1 MVYVIGASSL
11 KNAVSAIH
19 YKSKKE
25 YEKRV
30 TAISGLSLNP
40 LSSNP
45 LKNLQNLLR
54 KGSLAKQQ
62 NLIIWHDI
70 INNSLS
76 VHWKT
81 RTPALTPEE
90 LVKLLGHYRDRI
102 SAVVYCRRFGTPDVY
117 KKLKASGIPIIS
129 VRKNLVSKRKQRDSD
144 LQIKLSALHQQH
156 HLELK
161 SLRIVFKNSHNL
173 NALTKNNHSKKDRP
187 SQKKRRRKRN
197 C

>member
-1 MVYVIGASSL
+1 MVYVKGASSL
-11 KNAVSAIH
+11 KNAVSAIY

-76 VHWKT
+76 VH
-81 RTPALTPEE
+81 
-90 LVKLLGHYRDRI
+90 
-102 SAVVYCRRFGTPDVY
+102 
-117 KKLKASGIPIIS
+117 
-129 VRKNLVSKRKQRDSD
+129 
-144 LQIKLSALHQQH
+144 
-156 HLELK
+156 
-161 SLRIVFKNSHNL
+161 
-173 NALTKNNHSKKDRP
+173 
-187 SQKKRRRKRN
+187 
-197 C
+197 